1 MRGNWKNVER
11 RLARELGGERVG
23 ILGHEDVRH
32 DRLSV
37 EVKSRRELPRF
48 IVNAYDQAVTNSRA
62 GKMPLLILKEKSKR
76 FADCLCILR
85 LSDFQSLF
93 LGGEGCERAEEIARK
108 AEAYHGKS

>member
-1 MRGNWKNVER
+1 MSGNWKNVER
-11 RLARELGGERVG
+11 RLAREIGGERVG

-48 IVNAYDQAVTNSRA
+48 LMKSYGQAVDNAKA
-62 GKMPLLILKEKSKR
+62 GKIPLLILKEKGKR

-85 LSDFQSLF
+85 LEDFQSLF
-93 LGGEGCERAEEIARK
+93 LGGGGHPCASSSTRAER
-108 AEAYHGKS
+108 